1 MEKLQLHLLFIPVLI
16 IAISCVSGT
25 AKSQGTGSAR
35 DSTGGF
41 DPSKIS
47 DEQRASTMQ
56 EVRVFINDLN
66 KVISAKNYNAW
77 KDALSP
83 EYFERISSAENLRL
97 LSEMPQMKA
106 QKKVLKTPK
115 DYFDFVVVPSR
126 ADSRV
131 DEIEFLNLYKV
142 KAYTKKDGSTERMIL
157 YDLEKTGN
165 MWKIVN

>member
-1 MEKLQLHLLFIPVLI
+1 MEKLQLHLFFIPVLI

-25 AKSQGTGSAR
+25 AKSQGTGAER
-35 DSTGGF
+35 DSTAAF
-41 DPSKIS
+41 DSSKIS

-56 EVRVFINDLN
+56 EVQAFINDLN

-77 KDALSP
+77 KDSLSP

-131 DEIEFLNLYKV
+131 DEIEFLTLYKV
-142 KAYTKKDGSTERMIL
+142 KAYTKKDGTADRMIL
-157 YDLEKTGN
+157 YDLEKNNN